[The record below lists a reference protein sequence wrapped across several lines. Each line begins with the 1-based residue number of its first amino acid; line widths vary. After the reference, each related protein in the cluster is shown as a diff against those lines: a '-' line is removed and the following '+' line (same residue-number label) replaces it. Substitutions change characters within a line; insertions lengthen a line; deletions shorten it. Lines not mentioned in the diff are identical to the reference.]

1 MEKVNLGYS
10 VKNIPLANGATY
22 KLKLVEKIESVIKRM
37 RWKAI
42 FFTARNKDNPE
53 VETYG
58 LPTEK
63 CPQQVKELI
72 QFENEV
78 LQLAKN
84 VQFKKVNNP
93 FQTRMKEDAQKMRNS
108 GKTMTSA
115 DKTTNFYRQSA
126 EEYNQLK
133 QNAVTTK
140 YKKSSDKIKGKV
152 EKSSVKLVKKAG
164 VLNRMSKNGSNP
176 CFITLKDHKENFN
189 NPFDISSK
197 KRSW

>member
-63 CPQQVKELI
+63 CPQQVKE
-72 QFENEV
+72 FN
-78 LQLAKN
+78 
-84 VQFKKVNNP
+84 
-93 FQTRMKEDAQKMRNS
+93 
-108 GKTMTSA
+108 
-115 DKTTNFYRQSA
+115 
-126 EEYNQLK
+126 LK
-133 QNAVTTK
+133 TK
-140 YKKSSDKIKGKV
+140 YYNWLKTFNSRKSKTRFKHV
-152 EKSSVKLVKKAG
+152 
-164 VLNRMSKNGSNP
+164 
-176 CFITLKDHKENFN
+176 
-189 NPFDISSK
+189 
-197 KRSW
+197 

>member
-10 VKNIPLANGATY
+10 VKNIPLAYGGTY

-42 FFTARNKDNPE
+42 FFTARNKDTPE
-53 VETYG
+53 IETYG

-78 LQLAKN
+78 FQLAKN

-108 GKTMTSA
+108 GKTLTPA
-115 DKTTNFYRQSA
+115 DETTNFYRQSA
-126 EEYNQLK
+126 DE
-133 QNAVTTK
+133 
-140 YKKSSDKIKGKV
+140 
-152 EKSSVKLVKKAG
+152 
-164 VLNRMSKNGSNP
+164 
-176 CFITLKDHKENFN
+176 
-189 NPFDISSK
+189 
-197 KRSW
+197 